1 MFVPISE
8 LELFFFFFWTEF
20 YFVAQAGLRATLVSW
35 KLRLQMYWKINKRW
49 KGYYLCLRAIDISC
63 QEEITEL
70 LFGSSNPGLTLEN
83 VGKEV
88 FLSRGLSSRPL
99 EECSHQDRLSA
110 LVLVANRF
118 PKLGSVVQGLSLG
131 LWEGLFSEFEGQM
144 PWQSLFFKKK
154 NTALKLLGTSSL

>member
-1 MFVPISE
+1 MFVPIFE
-8 LELFFFFFWTEF
+8 LELFFFFWTEF
-20 YFVAQAGLRATLVSW
+20 YFVAQGGLRATLVSW

-99 EECSHQDRLSA
+99 EEYSHQDRLSA

-131 LWEGLFSEFEGQM
+131 LWEGLF
-144 PWQSLFFKKK
+144 QSLKAKCLGKAFFFKKK